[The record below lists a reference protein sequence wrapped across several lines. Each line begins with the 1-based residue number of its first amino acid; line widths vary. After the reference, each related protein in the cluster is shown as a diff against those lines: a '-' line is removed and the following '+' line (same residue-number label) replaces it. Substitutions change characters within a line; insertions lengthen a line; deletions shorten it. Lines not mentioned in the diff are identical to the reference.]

1 MGLFKK
7 LIKPKK
13 KMSRY
18 EKHIREFRK
27 YGTYILKDE
36 CKDPK
41 AGEKLIDAIGGDIC
55 DLKHPILTAYAK
67 KGILHPCTH
76 SNMDTFEV
84 KDELYSKVTVD
95 SYKEGFLFPG
105 KQFKSEENKK
115 EFDDYTP
122 ILPED
127 TCENR
132 EKMRLLTKEVSAEDM
147 YPRWEEMYN
156 RACYISNFYHENPEA
171 IKCSDP
177 VKGGFVDC
185 LRNGF
190 VERFN
195 HGFHR
200 IEKSFSDKY
209 VSPTYYAEQFF
220 RSIFEFKGNFYPILK
235 KQYDD
240 EKYSELD
247 YEKFQNMCK
256 YPSVDGKPNDMCLTR
271 SNLHPG
277 YYALEDG
284 ESCISNMIN
293 NTNSDEVRKRFK
305 ELDVY
310 SFVRPCQVGSGTG
323 DMMEDN
329 LHWNHVYYYDDI
341 VYLNRI
347 KLLRATGS
355 LRDGFYLGGSSILF
369 RTLITGIP
377 VSSDNSKYLEAL
389 KREAKAEGI
398 IFSDE
403 EFDNDPYKAIYGVE
417 DNWDTSSLRGTCNLY
432 GRGINLKYCFK
443 NYVEEFDIANNL
455 INNVLDKNN
464 SEDIHNTLYYVA
476 YITGFFRAYS
486 LEYIF
491 PGYKLPKYEELSDEE
506 ILFIWNIIY
515 SHMKSVYKDIKD
527 FNNKEQY
534 TEYFNQAVPTLTNST
549 DDAFVPSLMLD
560 TNKPLYM
567 RYDRL
572 TKQVKKDL
580 QCELSD
586 VEYYYHGIFL

>member
-1 MGLFKK
+1 MGLLKK

-13 KMSRY
+13 KMTRY

-41 AGEKLIDAIGGDIC
+41 AGEKLINAIGGDIR

-190 VERFN
+190 VDRFS
-195 HGFHR
+195 HGFR
-200 IEKSFSDKY
+200 FAEEAFSQKY
-209 VSPTYYAEQFF
+209 VSPVDYTTNFF
-220 RSIFEFKGNFYPILK
+220 KDIFEFKVNFYPALK
-235 KQYDD
+235 KQYND

-256 YPSVDGKPNDMCLTR
+256 YPTTDGKPNDMFLSR
-271 SNLHPG
+271 SNLRLGG
-277 YYALEDG
+277 YNALADWG
-284 ESCISNMIN
+284 CCINNIIN
-293 NTNSDEVRKRFK
+293 NTNSDELKKCYR

-310 SFVRPCQVGSGTG
+310 SFVRPCQVGYG
-323 DMMEDN
+323 DMMDDN
-329 LHWNHVYYYDDI
+329 LHWNHVYYYDDV
-341 VYLNRI
+341 VYLNHI

-355 LRDGFYLGGSSILF
+355 FRDGFYLGGSSILF

-377 VSSDNSKYLEAL
+377 ISSDNSKYLEAL

-403 EFDNDPYKAIYGVE
+403 EFENDPYKAIYGVE
-417 DNWDTSSLRGTCNLY
+417 DNWDTSSLRDTCDLY
-432 GRGINLKYCFK
+432 GKGTNLKYCFK
-443 NYVEEFDIANNL
+443 NYVEEFDIVNNL
-455 INNVLDKNN
+455 LNNALDKNN
-464 SEDIHNTLYYVA
+464 SEDIHNTLYYIA
-476 YITGFFRAYS
+476 LITGFLSTYH
-486 LEYIF
+486 IQGDV
-491 PGYKLPKYEELSDEE
+491 PGYELPKYEELSDEE
-506 ILFIWNIIY
+506 MTFIWNIIY
-515 SHMKSVYKDIKD
+515 SHMKLVYQDIKD
-527 FNNKEQY
+527 FNDKEQY
-534 TEYFNQAVPTLTNST
+534 VEYFNQTVPTLTNST
-549 DDAFVPSLMLD
+549 DDAFVPLLMLD
-560 TNKPLYM
+560 TNKPLYI

-572 TKQVKKDL
+572 AKEKKRESKHD
-580 QCELSD
+580 ESD
-586 VEYYYHGIFL
+586 FEFFYAGVFL